1 LAVPF
6 HKLPRMDDPRL
17 ASIHSLARKGLGPAQ
32 PVKAHPARI
41 SRAMRPEDVF
51 RATLSDCLAQLTA
64 NVATLRAGRSV
75 EGLHQLRVALRRLE
89 TVLKAF
95 GEEFQQDWLSDLRS
109 RAKILSSRL
118 GPARD
123 LDVFLTELLD
133 APAEGNENEAFLNLR
148 ARMEEMR
155 DRAWKEAGDCVAGAD
170 FALFTEDVAGLAHS
184 RLPLARD
191 TKLSRVAKRLLD
203 RQQARA
209 LKRGKKA
216 RDGDEANLHGLRI
229 ALKKL
234 RYTAE
239 FLAPLYPRRKVKHYV
254 RELRGL
260 QEHLGAIN
268 DIAHVRATVAKL
280 LRETEA
286 KRPAPGERY
295 AAGLVAGWYRARRP
309 HIAKQALKRWK
320 KFRKV
325 KPFWV

>member
-1 LAVPF
+1 MNE
-6 HKLPRMDDPRL
+6 PRS
-17 ASIHSLARKGLGPAQ
+17 ASIHSLARHGLGPAQ
-32 PVKAHPARI
+32 PVKARPARI
-41 SRAMRPEDVF
+41 NRAMRPEEVF

-64 NVATLRAGRSV
+64 NVATLRTGRSV

-89 TVLKAF
+89 VVLKAF
-95 GEEFQQDWLSDLRS
+95 GEEFRQDWLGDLRG

-123 LDVFLTELLD
+123 LDVFLTELLEP
-133 APAEGNENEAFLNLR
+133 PAEDNESEAFLSLR

-155 DRAWKEAGDCVAGAD
+155 DKAWKEASDCVAGSD
-170 FALFTEDVAGLAHS
+170 FALFTEDVAALAHS
-184 RLPLARD
+184 RLPLASD
-191 TKLSRVAKRLLD
+191 VKLPRVAARLLD
-203 RQQARA
+203 RQQTRA
-209 LKRGKKA
+209 TKRGRRA
-216 RDGDEANLHGLRI
+216 RDGEEAHLHRLRI

-239 FLAPLYPRRKVKHYV
+239 FLAPLYSKREVRRYV

-268 DIAHVRATVAKL
+268 DIAHVRATIAAL
-280 LRETEA
+280 LRETDT
-286 KRPAPGERY
+286 KRTTAGERY

-309 HIAKQALKRWK
+309 HIVKQALKRWK

-325 KPFWV
+325 KSFWN

>member
-1 LAVPF
+1 
-6 HKLPRMDDPRL
+6 MDDPRP
-17 ASIHSLARKGLGPAQ
+17 ASIHSLSRKGLGPAQ
-32 PVKAHPARI
+32 PVKAGPARI
-41 SRAMRPEDVF
+41 NRAMRPEDVF

-64 NVATLRAGRSV
+64 NAATMRAGRSV

-89 TVLKAF
+89 VLLEAF
-95 GEEFQQDWLSDLRS
+95 GEEFQQDWLNDLRS

-123 LDVFLTELLD
+123 LDVFLTQLLE
-133 APAEGNENEAFLNLR
+133 APAENSEHEAFLNLR
-148 ARMEEMR
+148 ARIEDMR
-155 DRAWKEAGDCVAGAD
+155 DKAWKDANDCITGAD

-191 TKLSRVAKRLLD
+191 TKLSRVAKRLLN

-209 LKRGKKA
+209 RKRGRKA
-216 RDGDEANLHGLRI
+216 KDDDEATLHRLRI

-239 FLAPLYPRRKVKHYV
+239 FLAPLYPRRKVKQYV

-260 QEHLGAIN
+260 QELLGAIN
-268 DIAHVRATVAKL
+268 DIAHVRATMTSF
-280 LRETEA
+280 LRETDN
-286 KRPAPGERY
+286 KRTSPGERY
-295 AAGLVAGWYRARRP
+295 AAGLVAGWYRALRP
-309 HIAKQALKRWK
+309 QIAKRARKRWK

-325 KPFWV
+325 DAFWA

>member
-1 LAVPF
+1 
-6 HKLPRMDDPRL
+6 MDDPRL

-133 APAEGNENEAFLNLR
+133 APAEGNENEAFLNLS

-268 DIAHVRATVAKL
+268 DIAHVRATIAKL

-309 HIAKQALKRWK
+309 HIAKQALRRWK

-325 KPFWV
+325 KPFWN

>member
-1 LAVPF
+1 
-6 HKLPRMDDPRL
+6 MDDPRL
-17 ASIHSLARKGLGPAQ
+17 ASIHSLARKGFGPAQ
-32 PVKAHPARI
+32 PVKARPARI
-41 SRAMRPEDVF
+41 TRTMRPEDVF

-64 NVATLRAGRSV
+64 NAAAVRAGRSID
-75 EGLHQLRVALRRLE
+75 GLHQLRVALRRLE
-89 TVLKAF
+89 VVLKAF
-95 GEEFQQDWLSDLRS
+95 GEEFRQDWLLDLRS

-133 APAEGNENEAFLNLR
+133 APAEDSEQDAFASLR
-148 ARMEEMR
+148 SRLEDLR
-155 DRAWKEAGDCVAGAD
+155 DRAWKEVNACVAGDD

-209 LKRGKKA
+209 RKRGRKA
-216 RDGDEANLHGLRI
+216 KDGDEAHLHRLRI

-239 FLAPLYPRRKVKHYV
+239 LLAPLYPKRKVKHYV
-254 RELRGL
+254 GALRGL

-268 DIAHVRATVAKL
+268 DIAHVRTAIASL
-280 LRETEA
+280 LRETDN
-286 KRPAPGERY
+286 KRTSPGERY

-309 HIAKQALKRWK
+309 HSAKQALKRWK

-325 KPFWV
+325 KPFWS

>member
-1 LAVPF
+1 
-6 HKLPRMDDPRL
+6 MDDPRL

-64 NVATLRAGRSV
+64 NVATLRAARSV

-89 TVLKAF
+89 VVLKAF
-95 GEEFQQDWLSDLRS
+95 GEEFQQDWLTDLRS

-133 APAEGNENEAFLNLR
+133 TPAEGNENEAFLNLR

-209 LKRGKKA
+209 LKRGRKA

-254 RELRGL
+254 RELRAL

-268 DIAHVRATVAKL
+268 DIAHVRATIAKL

-325 KPFWV
+325 KPFWA

>member
-1 LAVPF
+1 
-6 HKLPRMDDPRL
+6 MDDPRL
-17 ASIHSLARKGLGPAQ
+17 ASIHSLARKGMGPAQ

-64 NVATLRAGRSV
+64 NVATLRASRSV

-89 TVLKAF
+89 VVLKAF

-239 FLAPLYPRRKVKHYV
+239 FLAPLYPRRKVKRYV

-268 DIAHVRATVAKL
+268 DIAHVRATIAKL

-320 KFRKV
+320 KFLKV
-325 KPFWV
+325 EPFWA

>member
-1 LAVPF
+1 
-6 HKLPRMDDPRL
+6 MDDPRP

-32 PVKAHPARI
+32 PVKAGPARI
-41 SRAMRPEDVF
+41 TRTMRPEDVF

-64 NVATLRAGRSV
+64 NAATIRAGRSV

-89 TVLKAF
+89 VVLKSF
-95 GEEFQQDWLSDLRS
+95 GEEFQQDWLLDLRS

-123 LDVFLTELLD
+123 LDVFFTQLLD
-133 APAEGNENEAFLNLR
+133 APAEGGEQDAFAHLR
-148 ARMEEMR
+148 ARIEDMR
-155 DRAWKEAGDCVAGAD
+155 DKAWKEAHECVAGAD

-191 TKLSRVAKRLLD
+191 TKLSRVAKRLLK

-209 LKRGKKA
+209 LKRGRKA

-239 FLAPLYPRRKVKHYV
+239 FLAPLYPKRKVKRYV
-254 RELRGL
+254 RALRGL

-268 DIAHVRATVAKL
+268 DIAHVRATMTTL
-280 LRETEA
+280 LRETDN
-286 KRPAPGERY
+286 KRTSPGERY

-320 KFRKV
+320 KFRDV
-325 KPFWV
+325 KPFWN

>member
-1 LAVPF
+1 
-6 HKLPRMDDPRL
+6 MDDPRP

-64 NVATLRAGRSV
+64 NVATLRAARSV

-89 TVLKAF
+89 VVLKAF
-95 GEEFQQDWLSDLRS
+95 GEEFQQDWLTDLRS

-239 FLAPLYPRRKVKHYV
+239 FL
-254 RELRGL
+254 
-260 QEHLGAIN
+260 
-268 DIAHVRATVAKL
+268 
-280 LRETEA
+280 
-286 KRPAPGERY
+286 
-295 AAGLVAGWYRARRP
+295 
-309 HIAKQALKRWK
+309 
-320 KFRKV
+320 
-325 KPFWV
+325 